1 MIQYIVKVLYSVR
14 KLKVLKVFDDEDLI
28 NTQMGTRGRIRL
40 SGGDVAKR
48 KHTLH
53 CRLLSQLSMLDHA
66 RYNNYNCCS
75 ILYNY

>member
-48 KHTLH
+48 NTHYIAASFRSFP
-53 CRLLSQLSMLDHA
+53 C
-66 RYNNYNCCS
+66 
-75 ILYNY
+75 